1 MNTEYFNAF
10 EQKLLLELLKICTTL
25 GLLDG
30 KLLESDDINDRWK
43 ELAPEYI
50 ADAVPQIR
58 DYPTVSVAWASYLG
72 MAIANGWDSDW
83 EQTARQPYPSY
94 YGSDGFD
101 NMDDHIVCNILGLA
115 LDSSEAQKLQS
126 ANRLCGE
133 AAVAFIR
140 HEQIDP
146 QTTEAFH
153 IFARTCRTMFR
164 IGASIE
170 LKRLGYKFERVDLN

>member
-1 MNTEYFNAF
+1 MNTEYFDAF
-10 EQKLLLELLKICTTL
+10 EQKLLLELLKISTSF

-72 MAIANGWDSDW
+72 LAIAHDWDANW
-83 EQTARQPYPSY
+83 EHAAHQPYQSY

-101 NMDDHIVCNILGLA
+101 NMDDHIVDDILGITLE
-115 LDSSEAQKLQS
+115 SVEAQKLQS
-126 ANRLCGE
+126 AIRLCGE
-133 AAVAFIR
+133 TTVAFIR

-146 QTTEAFH
+146 QTTEAFY
-153 IFARTCRTMFR
+153 IFARACRTMFR
-164 IGASIE
+164 IGAAIE
-170 LKRLGYKFERVDLN
+170 LKRLGYKFERLDLN

>member
-1 MNTEYFNAF
+1 MSTEYFDAF
-10 EQKLLLELLKICTTL
+10 EQKLLLELLKICSTL
-25 GLLDG
+25 GVLDG

-72 MAIANGWDSDW
+72 MAVANGWDADW
-83 EQTARQPYPSY
+83 EDAVHRSYSSY

-101 NMDDHIVCNILGLA
+101 NMDDYIVGDILGLS
-115 LDSSEAQKLQS
+115 LESMEAKKLQS
-126 ANRLCGE
+126 VNRLCGE
-133 AAVAFIR
+133 TAVAFIR

-146 QTTEAFH
+146 QTTEAFYV
-153 IFARTCRTMFR
+153 FARACRTMFR
-164 IGASIE
+164 IGAAIE
-170 LKRLGYKFERVDLN
+170 LKRLGYKLERLDLN